1 MHPITSKLTRGAARA
16 ARLGLT
22 LAALVALSA
31 GVGVATGAIPDST
44 TNAISSCLSPD
55 GSLRVI
61 DTATQACSRVK
72 HERRLDWNQSGPAAF
87 ADIAFEGRVVDSR
100 ARGIDQ
106 SDVTKPGR
114 GVYCFELD
122 FEPKHAQVTLNA
134 GSPSVGTGAAIP
146 TPRVDIVGAIPCPAS
161 SEASVRM
168 ADPDT
173 GFTLRDHGFLVAFD
187 R

>member
-1 MHPITSKLTRGAARA
+1 MHPTTSKLTRGAARA

-22 LAALVALSA
+22 LAAALALSA
-31 GVGVATGAIPDST
+31 GVGVATGAIPDT
-44 TNAISSCLSPD
+44 DNTITSCLAPD
-55 GSLRVI
+55 GRLRVI
-61 DTATQACSRVK
+61 DTATQSCDRVK
-72 HERRLDWNQSGPAAF
+72 HERPLQWKQSGPAAF

-114 GVYCFELD
+114 GVYCFELE
-122 FEPKHAQVTLNA
+122 FEPKHAQVTLEA
-134 GSPSVGTGAAIP
+134 SSPSVGSGAAIP
-146 TPRVDIVGAIPCPAS
+146 TPRVDLVGAIPCPAS